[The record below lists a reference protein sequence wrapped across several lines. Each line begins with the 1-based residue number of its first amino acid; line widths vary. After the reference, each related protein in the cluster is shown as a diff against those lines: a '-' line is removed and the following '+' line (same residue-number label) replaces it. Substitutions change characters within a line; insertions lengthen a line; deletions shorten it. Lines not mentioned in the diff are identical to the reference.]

1 MSETINH
8 NWIRYRIVSRAH
20 LQTIINTNCPSIT
33 LKLGTL
39 YAQKMCHTMKIY
51 SDAFYFKF
59 MKNEYIDRTKIEK
72 WFGCTK
78 KAKTIIPKSV
88 HVMNNTQK
96 KIIFRRIVL
105 HLRKSNTLENWNI

>member
-39 YAQKMCHTMKIY
+39 YAQKTCHTMKIY

-78 KAKTIIPKSV
+78 K
-88 HVMNNTQK
+88 QK
-96 KIIFRRIVL
+96 LLSLNQFMLLTTRRKDHFPSYCTASSKV
-105 HLRKSNTLENWNI
+105 

>member
-1 MSETINH
+1 
-8 NWIRYRIVSRAH
+8 
-20 LQTIINTNCPSIT
+20 
-33 LKLGTL
+33 
-39 YAQKMCHTMKIY
+39 MKIY

-88 HVMNNTQK
+88 HVINNTQK